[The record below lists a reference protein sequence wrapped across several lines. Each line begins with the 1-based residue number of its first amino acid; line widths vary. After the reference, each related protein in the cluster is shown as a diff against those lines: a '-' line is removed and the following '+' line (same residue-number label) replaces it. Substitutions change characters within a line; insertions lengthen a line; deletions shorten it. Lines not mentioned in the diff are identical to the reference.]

1 MNEVLAHVPG
11 GATQDP
17 FKILDRPFYAA
28 PEFLE
33 GAANAATWGRAAR
46 ADDEIVIASIRE
58 LTSEEIAALPDKA
71 NGASNTAFKAV
82 ERLKP
87 RHHEIAR
94 LMASGQ
100 KESEIAGLMQVSLSH
115 LHRLKRSPAFQH
127 LLAYYMAERDV
138 TVLTMRDRLE
148 HAASLG
154 LDRVM
159 ERLED
164 DEAPIPINQL
174 KDIAF
179 GLLDRA
185 GFNPTTKIAAVSA
198 TVTPA
203 DMAKLKEVRDAAR
216 AAATRVPL
224 LEGRAEVGP
233 APGGRAPQGPTL
245 VGQRLEIA
253 GPQSQG
259 APVGEEVRQASQ
271 PNPQQLGLF
280 DVDPSA
286 GVVVPLF

>member
-1 MNEVLAHVPG
+1 MTEVLAHVPG

-28 PEFLE
+28 PGFTES
-33 GAANAATWGRAAR
+33 AANAAVWGRAAK
-46 ADDEIVIASIRE
+46 AEDEVEIVSIRE
-58 LTSEEIAALPDKA
+58 LTSEEIAALPDKR
-71 NGASNTAFKAV
+71 NGESNTAFKAV

-100 KESEIAGLMQVSLSH
+100 KEVEIAALMTVSLPH

-127 LLAYYMAERDV
+127 LLAYYMAERDG
-138 TVLTMRDRLE
+138 TTLTMRDRLE

-154 LDRVM
+154 LDRIQ

-164 DEAPIPINQL
+164 EENPIPVNQL

-198 TVTPA
+198 TISPA
-203 DMAKLKEVRDAAR
+203 EMEKLKEVRDAAQR
-216 AAATRVPL
+216 AARGVQVV
-224 LEGRAEVGP
+224 EGRSSPGVTEVSG
-233 APGGRAPQGPTL
+233 APSGPTL
-245 VGQRLEIA
+245 MGKRLEIA
-253 GPQSQG
+253 GPQGQG

-271 PNPQQLGLF
+271 PGPEQPSLF
-280 DVDPSA
+280 DIDPRT
-286 GVVVPLF
+286 GTVVSLF